1 MGSEHGKA
9 AILFHGGQTAWS
21 WNSQLC
27 IAIPH
32 KPNTQ
37 RCSSVA
43 VLGKDSIHVI
53 VIVDLLENSMA
64 SSGRR
69 KQ

>member
-9 AILFHGGQTAWS
+9 AILFHGGQIAWS
-21 WNSQLC
+21 WNNQLC
-27 IAIPH
+27 IAITH
-32 KPNTQ
+32 KPNTK

-43 VLGKDSIHVI
+43 LLGKDSIHVV

-64 SSGRR
+64 SGGRR
-69 KQ
+69 K